1 MIWIDHP
8 LMFWLMAAIP
18 VIGLFSLALTRVGE
32 NTTACCLC
40 RSVFFVSLLLVGLA
54 TMLSAVSGLGQ
65 WAVGGA
71 TLSLMVVGSTLD
83 LRDNSTRHVMY

>member
-8 LMFWLMAAIP
+8 LMFWLMACIP

-32 NTTACCLC
+32 NTTACLAC
-40 RSVFFVSLLLVGLA
+40 RCIFVACLLLVGMA
-54 TMLSAVSGLGQ
+54 TMLSVVSGLGQ

-71 TLSLMVVGSTLD
+71 TLSVMVVGSTLD
-83 LRDNSTRHVMY
+83 LRGGARHVIY